1 MSELESARVLA
12 QVKMALLKYTSFV
25 FLEVLSKTWPPI
37 VKTKVSACTLWCFPF
52 VFQTDVGIPYWN
64 LHGNWEWVRMNLLK
78 EIHLSFFWKSC
89 QKPGLQSWKRRF
101 LSACTFWCFPSAL
114 QRDIGIP
121 HWNLHGN
128 WGRGGQNATIDIA
141 LGNWSL
147 SLSTPSAIK
156 SKLPSNWG
164 FEQPC
169 RVCLS
174 FCALSDRCI
183 KFPKQG
189 TDLIDLRL
197 TWKEMENSIYG
208 DLWRFLENFLNF
220 LKIWW

>member
-101 LSACTFWCFPSAL
+101 LSACTLWCFPSAL

-147 SLSTPSAIK
+147 SLFLLPVPS
-156 SKLPSNWG
+156 SQSYPQT
-164 FEQPC
+164 E
-169 RVCLS
+169 
-174 FCALSDRCI
+174 ALSNLVESVC
-183 KFPKQG
+183 PSVHWV
-189 TDLIDLRL
+189 TDV
-197 TWKEMENSIYG
+197 
-208 DLWRFLENFLNF
+208 LNF
-220 LKIWW
+220 QNKVRT